1 MSILEVTILVVQ
13 KILPA
18 DKTSNERLPPLKISD
33 ALQELIDVEPDFV
46 KLRDNDN
53 GKRYSKIINPLQQRI
68 YDRINIA
75 IYYRSL

>member
-13 KILPA
+13 KILP
-18 DKTSNERLPPLKISD
+18 ISD
-33 ALQELIDVEPDFV
+33 ALQELMDFEPDFV